1 MSPGLKFFLLIA
13 LIGAIIDIIPN
24 IKRLI
29 PMVKRAREIKQ
40 LQSSYDVMSVEG
52 EIIEIHTEQIG
63 EMDTQYNI
71 KIYYEVGWQKY
82 YKDFIVMNKQSVR
95 VGQKIT
101 LLYDRENPEK
111 ALLQNMQGLLGEEKG
126 LKSTVFNLI
135 IASIIIIADLAI
147 TIYEYTSGLELY

>member
-1 MSPGLKFFLLIA
+1 MSPGLKIFLLIA

-71 KIYYEVGWQKY
+71 KIYYEVGYEKY
-82 YKDFIVMNKQSVR
+82 YKDFIVMNKQSAR